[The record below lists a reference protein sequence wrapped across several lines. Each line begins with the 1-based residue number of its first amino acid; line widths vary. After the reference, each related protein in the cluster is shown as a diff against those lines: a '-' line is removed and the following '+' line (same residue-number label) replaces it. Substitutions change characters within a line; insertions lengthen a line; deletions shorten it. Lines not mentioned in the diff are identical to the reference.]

1 MKIPKFFPVKP
12 KKKLQAATRAAARP
26 IESYD
31 DEPQTKLSS
40 AFIVVLI
47 LHVVAVGGIY
57 AFNSIKA
64 HRRAKEPI
72 VAVPTPPAVKSLP
85 PAAVPE
91 LDTPLPTQPAAK
103 AAPEQAMLFNGGRI
117 HRVKSGENLTKI
129 AAQHSVTVAELAEVN
144 GLKASSMLRPDQSLN
159 IPPAARPEVKK
170 HEPPAPKVAAIE
182 QKTPTAKTYVVMK
195 GDNPVGIARKLNVNY
210 DELMKLN
217 KISDPK
223 KLKPGQP
230 LKIPAPKKAD

>member
-1 MKIPKFFPVKP
+1 MKIPKFFPIKP
-12 KKKLQAATRAAARP
+12 KKKLQASTRAAARP

-64 HRRAKEPI
+64 HRRSKEPI
-72 VAVPTPPAVKSLP
+72 VAVPATPAVKSLP
-85 PAAVPE
+85 AATVPE
-91 LDTPLPTQPAAK
+91 FEAPLPSEPVAKSAPVQPT
-103 AAPEQAMLFNGGRI
+103 LFSGGKI
-117 HRVKSGENLTKI
+117 HRVKSGENMTKI
-129 AAQHSVTVAELAEVN
+129 AAQYSVSVTDLAEAN
-144 GLKASSMLRPDQSLN
+144 GIKASAMLRAEQTLN
-159 IPPAARPEVKK
+159 IPPANRPQVKK
-170 HEPPAPKVAAIE
+170 PEPAAPKVAATE
-182 QKTPTAKTYVVMK
+182 QKSSPKSYVVMR
-195 GDNPVGIARKLNVNY
+195 GDNPVAIARKLNVNY